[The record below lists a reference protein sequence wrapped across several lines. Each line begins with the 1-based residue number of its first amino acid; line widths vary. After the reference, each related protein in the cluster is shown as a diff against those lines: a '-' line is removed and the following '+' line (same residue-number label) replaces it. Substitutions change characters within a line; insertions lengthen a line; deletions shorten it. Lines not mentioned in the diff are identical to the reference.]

1 MTSFIYICY
10 MKNNNKLIAYNKVS
24 NVINSCQTSLQI
36 RSAEKMTKLF
46 LKFVVNSDDDME
58 YYKSLLYLLKQKII
72 LLKNESK

>member
-1 MTSFIYICY
+1 

-72 LLKNESK
+72 LLKNESLHK

>member
-1 MTSFIYICY
+1 